1 MQLFNPWVGY
11 LERSH
16 LQIKN
21 SVLQRL
27 GEAVPEI
34 TDHSESNILVII
46 ISIFSGVAEMLNY
59 YIDNM
64 AREAF
69 ITTARRYS
77 SVVKHT
83 RLIDYRI
90 KAMIPASVDIQL
102 SFKDAN
108 GDLINNDVV
117 RYIPKGTIFK
127 TENNVE
133 FISIQDVY
141 IPTGIKVY
149 SISTQQKTF
158 NDNMLIGV
166 TDGTDDQVFSV
177 GSNYVNDSLYLE
189 VGGEIWELVNTLG
202 RSTPEDKHF
211 IVDISVDKIAYI
223 KFGDNINGKKPG
235 AGLELI
241 GDYYTSQGLLGNV
254 DANTIKNSD
263 FNFIIPGSVISSVGI
278 NNNLKAVAGT
288 DYEGIERIRRSAPL
302 HLRTLER
309 AVTKQDYID
318 TAILAPGVDKATV
331 DYNCGKFV
339 DIYISP
345 NGGGIAQS
353 ALLQTTKNY
362 VEERKMITTFINV
375 APAGESYIV
384 LKISATAKFR
394 RDGIQTKNDIINAL
408 LEKYNYTN
416 SDVNRKIRKSDVIAL
431 IDNLEKVDF
440 LNIDYMYLKPY
451 LRPKNHT
458 ISLIHTLTINP
469 GASITNTWRI
479 QFDGNY
485 MRLLKNNIHMANL
498 VIDTSYTDPEN
509 NFTILISPNAYEV
522 GNEWVFKT
530 YPFNQ
535 NIETDD
541 FSVPVLNESD
551 LTVTVTEQLSIQ

>member
-1 MQLFNPWVGY
+1 MKLNNPWVGY

-46 ISIFSGVAEMLNY
+46 ISIFSGIAEMLNY

-90 KAMIPASVDIQL
+90 KATVPASVDIQL
-102 SFKDAN
+102 SFKDAM

-127 TENNVE
+127 TDNNIE
-133 FISIQDVY
+133 FISVQDTY
-141 IPTGIKVY
+141 IPINVKVY
-149 SISTQQKTF
+149 PISTQQKTF
-158 NDNMLIGV
+158 NNNMLIGV
-166 TDGTDDQVFSV
+166 TDGTDDQVFSI

-211 IVDISVDKIAYI
+211 IVDISVDKVAYI
-223 KFGDNINGKKPG
+223 KFGDNINGKRPG

-263 FNFIIPGSVISSVGI
+263 FNFTILGSVVSSVGI
-278 NNNLKAVAGT
+278 NNNLGAVAGT
-288 DYEGIERIRRSAPL
+288 GYEDIERIRRSAPL

-318 TAILAPGVDKATV
+318 ITLLAPGVDKATV
-331 DYNCGKFV
+331 EYNCGKFI

-394 RDGIQTKNDIINAL
+394 RDGIQTKNDIIEAL
-408 LEKYNYTN
+408 LEKYSYTN
-416 SDVNRKIRKSDVIAL
+416 SDVNKKTRKSDIIAL
-431 IDNLEKVDF
+431 VDNLEKVDF
-440 LNIDYMYLKPY
+440 LNIDYIYLKPY
-451 LRPKNHT
+451 IRPRNHT
-458 ISLIHTLTINP
+458 VELVHVLTVNP
-469 GASITNTWRI
+469 GATVMHIWRL

-485 MRLLKNNIHMANL
+485 MRLLKNNIHIANL
-498 VIDTSYTDPEN
+498 VIDESYTDPEN
-509 NFTILISPNAYEV
+509 NFTITISPNAYVV
-522 GNEWVFKT
+522 GNEWIFKT
-530 YPFNQ
+530 HPFNQ

-541 FSVPVLNESD
+541 FSVPVLREED
-551 LTVTVTEQLSIQ
+551 LNIIVTEQLSI